1 MGTFSSDSSE
11 PPWELSV
18 FFTLTEEQFWQKK
31 CSTFLASSI
40 VRSTQGGWYLKPR
53 GHIISSFLWRWHYYN
68 FYSEPSL
75 LYDSHQNKK
84 EVYWDESSL
93 LLVTDKVRVCGC
105 LMTGCTHPTKNKK
118 TKNKTFD
125 GACTTS
131 WKLHS
136 RNFGKR
142 HFKRWALFLQWWE
155 DHVCPDYPILLWNCV
170 APPSHNMFVSTPR
183 ALRVQILVIIWRKK
197 RIFFWFIYDLQGHAL
212 ISSLNITWV
221 HQKQNLSFK

>member
-18 FFTLTEEQFWQKK
+18 FFILTEEQFWQKK

-40 VRSTQGGWYLKPR
+40 VRSTQGGRYLEPR
-53 GHIISSFLWRWHYYN
+53 GNIISSFHWRWHYYN
-68 FYSEPSL
+68 FYSEPSQ

-93 LLVTDKVRVCGC
+93 LLVTDKVGFCGC
-105 LMTGCTHPTKNKK
+105 LMTGCTYPTKTKNKK
-118 TKNKTFD
+118 TTNKTFD

-136 RNFGKR
+136 RNSVNDTLKGGPYFFSDGR
-142 HFKRWALFLQWWE
+142 RTM
-155 DHVCPDYPILLWNCV
+155 C
-170 APPSHNMFVSTPR
+170 
-183 ALRVQILVIIWRKK
+183 VQITPFCSETVWPHLP
-197 RIFFWFIYDLQGHAL
+197 
-212 ISSLNITWV
+212 ITCLFQP
-221 HQKQNLSFK
+221 HMHCAYKFL